1 MKKENREEYISSL
14 AASLDSGDPR
24 IFIDF
29 MMNHHID
36 NIDKAIEEYN
46 KSIEND
52 TLNLENDTL
61 NDTLK
66 LLANVL
72 SEERID
78 DQE

>member
-14 AASLDSGDPR
+14 AASQDSGDPR